1 MNHYIIFAVRILLG
15 VFFAVLLSRFFFPD
29 AGILSVAGM
38 GVFLV
43 GLAYVFEH
51 FRNRKAG

>member
-15 VFFAVLLSRFFFPD
+15 IFFAVLLSRFFFPD
-29 AGILSVAGM
+29 ASILSVAGM

-51 FRNRKAG
+51 FRNSKAS

>member
-15 VFFAVLLSRFFFPD
+15 IFFAVLLSRFFFPD

-43 GLAYVFEH
+43 GLAYIFEY
-51 FRNRKAG
+51 FRNRKAS